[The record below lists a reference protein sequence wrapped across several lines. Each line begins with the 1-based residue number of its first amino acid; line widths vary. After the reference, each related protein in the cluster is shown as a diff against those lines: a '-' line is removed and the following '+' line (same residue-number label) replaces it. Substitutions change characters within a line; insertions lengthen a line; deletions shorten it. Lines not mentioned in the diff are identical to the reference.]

1 MIYFLLTVNF
11 SLMIVLPFLFGW
23 LIARKRGA
31 GWRLFGMGAVTF
43 VLSQVGHIPF
53 NWLVLNRLQLISTD
67 TAVTQN
73 LIILAIFLGLS
84 AGLFEEV
91 ARYLTFRFW
100 ATDARSWGTGLM
112 VGAGHGGVESLLLGG
127 LGALNV
133 INLIILRSN
142 EQLINTLP
150 PEQLEIVQAQ
160 ITAVFNTP
168 YSQLLLGAVER
179 LFAITVHLSLSL
191 LVMQV
196 FIRRQTRWLLFAIL
210 WHTLLNA
217 VSVIFAS
224 RTTPYITELVI
235 GIFALVSLGIIWALK
250 APEPAPIPIEPVPD
264 LPPIKPA
271 TEDLTPEKLDESKF
285 S

>member
-31 GWRLFGMGAVTF
+31 GWRLFGIGAVTF